1 MRAGKSRFVDNLL
14 PSRLRTYFFSY
25 VLLVALLLLAL
36 GGIVYTGFFQTLQRV
51 VEHSNVTSLTQIRDQ
66 VDQRFDE
73 LMKIAVQISRNSKLI
88 PHLIT
93 ASEYEAIQ
101 AVDELR
107 SYGSTNSFL
116 LDIGVRMQEADPRR
130 VYAASG
136 IYQTDVFFGSA
147 YPFPE
152 WQDDVFLDDLQAL
165 RAPRIGL
172 IEPLS
177 VNGTTPSPAGYY
189 VYPVPTGGKPYLI
202 IFFILNGRE
211 LHGMIAGMLEEYDGF
226 AFVTDKQG
234 RTILSVGSG
243 AFAASADKLRREIAD
258 RMTDEPV
265 QSVHVPEGHF
275 SVVRLESMHTDWVY
289 SVVMPTSQ
297 FIRKVEQTRTV
308 FYGAVALVFLLGVAA
323 SYVLASR
330 NYRPIRSLL
339 ETVKRKSP
347 SPAVPGK
354 DELDWISR
362 SFEEMTLEN
371 NGLRSQ
377 LKTKAAMVKE
387 QLLLQAFRGSLP
399 HGRELAE
406 QLSTAGMALE
416 GPHYAVML
424 VLIDRYDVFAA
435 SNSVPMQNVLKYGI
449 ANVAEEI
456 ALEYG
461 RGYAIDLADDK
472 GVAVLLSLD
481 AAAEV
486 EAEADV
492 RRIAERVRHFFEQS
506 FPFTVT
512 VGASLLFAELARAPR
527 HWKQAYEA
535 GGYRYTLGWNRVIHC
550 RDAAAAAARAK
561 SHVYPLTGE
570 SGLLREIKQGNRAEA
585 ELAARA
591 LLDELRDCGVP
602 PANARSVELHLTG
615 SLLQVAQEFELP
627 ADEGPETARDRLLAG
642 RFETAE
648 QFGAAYIELALEL
661 AGRMA
666 MKKESKNFELRDNL
680 LQYVE
685 ARYTDETLCLNQIAD
700 AFGLSPSY
708 VSRYFKN
715 QTGVALSEHIDALRM
730 DRSRELLKAGELT
743 VKEVVGRVGY
753 SDPTHFIRKF
763 KRKFGLTPQQYKQ
776 LSAGPGGGGHFQ
788 KHGEL

>member
-1 MRAGKSRFVDNLL
+1 MRSGKSRFVANML

-25 VLLVALLLLAL
+25 VLLVALLLMVL
-36 GGIVYTGFFQTLQRV
+36 GGIVYTGFFRTLQRV

-73 LMKIAVQISRNSKLI
+73 IMKIAVQISRNSKLI

-93 ASEYEAIQ
+93 ANEYEAIQ

-116 LDIGVRMQEADPRR
+116 FDIGVRLQEADPRR
-130 VYAASG
+130 IYAASG
-136 IYQTDVFFGSA
+136 IYRTDVFFGSA

-152 WQDDVFLDDLQAL
+152 WQGEAFLRDLQSL
-165 RAPRIGL
+165 REPRTGL

-177 VNGTTPSPAGYY
+177 INGTTPSPVGYY
-189 VYPVPTGGKPYLI
+189 MYPVPTGGKPYQI
-202 IFFILNGRE
+202 IFFILNGQE
-211 LHGMIAGMLEEYDGF
+211 LHGMIYSMLEEYDGF

-243 AFAASADKLRREIAD
+243 AFTSSAERLQGEIAV
-258 RMTDEPV
+258 RMTDEQV
-265 QSVHVPEGHF
+265 QSVHLPEGHF
-275 SVVRLESMHTDWVY
+275 SIVRLESRHTDWVY

-297 FIRKVEQTRTV
+297 FIREVEQSRTV
-308 FYGAVALVFLLGVAA
+308 FYAAVALVFLLGVAA

-339 ETVKRKSP
+339 ERVKREIP
-347 SPAVPGK
+347 SPVIPGK
-354 DELDWISR
+354 DEMDWISR
-362 SFEEMTLEN
+362 SFEEITLEN

-377 LKTKAAMVKE
+377 LKTKAVVVKE

-399 HGRELAE
+399 QGRELAE
-406 QLSTAGMALE
+406 QLVTAGMALE
-416 GPHYAVML
+416 GPHFAVML
-424 VLIDRYDVFAA
+424 VLIDRYDIFAA
-435 SNSVPMQNVLKYGI
+435 SNSLPMQNVLKYGI
-449 ANVAEEI
+449 TNVAEEI

-461 RGYAIDLADDK
+461 SGYAIDLADDK

-481 AAAEV
+481 AAAET
-486 EAEADV
+486 EAEAAV

-512 VGASLLFAELARAPR
+512 VGASLTFADPSRAPR

-535 GGYRYTLGWNRVIHC
+535 GGYRYMLGWNRVIHY
-550 RDAAAAAARAK
+550 RDAAAIRTQ
-561 SHVYPLTGE
+561 SNVYPLPGE
-570 SGLLREIKQGNRAEA
+570 LGLLREIKQGNRVEA
-585 ELAARA
+585 SLAARG
-591 LLDELRDCGVP
+591 LLDELRGRGGN
-602 PANARSVELHLTG
+602 PANVRSMELHLAG
-615 SLLQVAQEFELP
+615 SLLQVVQEFELP
-627 ADEGPETARDRLLAG
+627 TDEELGTARDRLLSG
-642 RFETAE
+642 RFETTE
-648 QFGAAYIELALEL
+648 QFGAAYIELALEI
-661 AGRMA
+661 AGRIA
-666 MKKESKNFELRDNL
+666 LKKESKNFELRDNL
-680 LQYVE
+680 LQYIE
-685 ARYTDETLCLNQIAD
+685 THYMDETLCLNKIAA

-715 QTGVALSEHIDALRM
+715 QTGVALSQHIDELRM
-730 DRSRELLKAGELT
+730 DRSSELLRTGDLT
-743 VKEVVGRVGY
+743 VKEVGGRVGY
-753 SDPTHFIRKF
+753 GDQTTFIRKF

-776 LSAGPGGGGHFQ
+776 LSAGPGEGGHNQ